1 MTDRNRIP
9 CDQALRLLAE
19 YLDDELS
26 DLERHDVRHHL
37 DTCRGCYSRAEF
49 EQQLRAQ
56 LATLGRL
63 RVRSEFE
70 WRVRTLISRFI
81 LVPESVSSDE

>member
-49 EQQLRAQ
+49 ERQLRTQ
-56 LATLGRL
+56 LASLGRL

-70 WRVRTLISRFI
+70 GRVRTLISRFT